1 MFPVSHDDYSA
12 LVESLRLPHCTKEQC
27 VDINITDDSISE
39 PQESFTVS
47 LMRSDG
53 IGDEIQLEPDVA
65 EIIIID
71 NDGVLIHCYTR
82 DCVELVISYT

>member
-12 LVESLRLPHCTKEQC
+12 PVKSLRFPHCTEQQC
-27 VDINITDDSISE
+27 VDINITGDSISE

-53 IGDEIQLEPDVA
+53 IGDEIQLEPDVT
-65 EIIIID
+65 EIIIND
-71 NDGVLIHCYTR
+71 NDGMLIH
-82 DCVELVISYT
+82 

>member
-1 MFPVSHDDYSA
+1 MSVFLVSHADYSA
-12 LVESLRLPHCTKEQC
+12 PVKSLRFPHCAKQQC

-47 LMRSDG
+47 LMRSNG
-53 IGDEIQLEPDVA
+53 MGDEIQLEPDVA

-71 NDGVLIHCYTR
+71 NESMCYM
-82 DCVELVISYT
+82 CSQ